1 MTIDVKKEPHK
12 AARAILYALNV
23 AEQKMFGNTL
33 KGSLEERVHRI
44 LGAGA
49 NADPQTYSLAWSV
62 KELLSKT
69 PD

>member
-12 AARAILYALNV
+12 AARAILYALTV

-44 LGAGA
+44 WPRGQMLILK
-49 NADPQTYSLAWSV
+49 PTAWRG
-62 KELLSKT
+62 L
-69 PD
+69 